1 MVTDDRETTEHDLI
15 GVSDEGFGYQAW
27 CSCGWRT
34 GPKEGSWEAGAV
46 WRTHLEARLGEQQHS
61 LA

>member
-1 MVTDDRETTEHDLI
+1 MTEDNGTPEHDLV

-46 WRTHLEARLGEQQHS
+46 WEAHSVARLVEHQHS
-61 LA
+61 AA